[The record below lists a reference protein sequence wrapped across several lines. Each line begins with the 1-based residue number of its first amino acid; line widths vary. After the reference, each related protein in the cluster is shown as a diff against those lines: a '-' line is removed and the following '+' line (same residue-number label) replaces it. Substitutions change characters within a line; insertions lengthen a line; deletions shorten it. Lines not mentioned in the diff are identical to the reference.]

1 VGPLI
6 GQMLISLSIVLA
18 IMVGLAYFVKRYM
31 GFQSPAKRALVKI
44 EVLAHQ
50 PLQPKR
56 SVYVVRIASSVL
68 VIGSSEQ
75 GLQLFTELHDEQL
88 MELLEQEPQQSGDS
102 GRIVLNAQNL
112 ISRLTGSGSIFTQS
126 GSNQNK

>member
-1 VGPLI
+1 MGPLI
-6 GQMLISLSIVLA
+6 GQMLISLTIVLA
-18 IMVGLAYFVKRYM
+18 IMAGLAFFVKRYM
-31 GFQSPAKRALVKI
+31 GFQTPAKRPLVKV

-56 SVYVVRIASSVL
+56 SVYVVRIANSVL
-68 VIGSSEQ
+68 VLGSSEQ

-88 MELLEQEPQQSGDS
+88 MDMLEQQPVQGADP

-112 ISRLTGSGSIFTQS
+112 ISRLTGSGSIFTQT
-126 GSNQNK
+126 GTRAK

>member
-1 VGPLI
+1 
-6 GQMLISLSIVLA
+6 MLISLSIVLA

-31 GFQSPAKRALVKI
+31 GFQSPAKRTLVKI

-68 VIGSSEQ
+68 VLGSSEQ

-88 MELLEQEPQQSGDS
+88 MELLEQEPQQPGDS

-126 GSNQNK
+126 GSRQNK

>member
-1 VGPLI
+1 MGPLI

-31 GFQSPAKRALVKI
+31 GFQSPAKRTLVKI

-68 VIGSSEQ
+68 VLGSSEQ

-88 MELLEQEPQQSGDS
+88 MELLEQEPQQPGDS

-126 GSNQNK
+126 GSRQNK